1 MDGQEYLNQIS
12 AEARPVKKG
21 KGGRLGSLMA
31 SPIFKV
37 VGIGV
42 ALLIVIIIVGA
53 ALGGGKGGLEKQAT
67 SLLLHINNTSA
78 VVTDYQDNL
87 KSSNLRSS
95 SASLGSVLS
104 NASHDLTSYMTETY
118 NYKANS
124 VDKALTESALLNKEG
139 LESELFNAK
148 INGILDRIYAHKMA
162 YEVSLIMG
170 ETADVYNA
178 ANNDTLR
185 GVMRTFYDSLG
196 NLYTQFNDFS
206 ETK

>member
-31 SPIFKV
+31 SPIFKAV
-37 VGIGV
+37 AIGV
-42 ALLIVIIIVGA
+42 ALLVVIIIVGA
-53 ALGGGKGGLEKQAT
+53 ALGNGKGGLEKQAT

-78 VVTDYQDNL
+78 VVSNYQDSL
-87 KSSNLRSS
+87 KSSTLRSS
-95 SASLGSVLS
+95 SASLSSVLS
-104 NASHDLTSYMTETY
+104 NTSRDLTSYMTD
-118 NYKANS
+118 NYKYKASS

-148 INGILDRIYAHKMA
+148 INGILDRIYAHKMG
-162 YEVSLIMG
+162 YEVSLIMN
-170 ETADVYNA
+170 ETASVYNA
-178 ANNDTLR
+178 TSNDTLR
-185 GVMRTFYDSLG
+185 NMMRTFYDSLG